1 MPERSIRTRF
11 ELEGEKQYKQAISEI
26 NSGVKV
32 LDSEMRKLSAT
43 FEGETGSLDFLE
55 REYDILNRKMLSQKD
70 SVETLRQAVKD
81 AGQAY
86 KESDPRLQQW
96 IIRLNDAEAALA
108 KTYGKLG
115 EVQAAID
122 NDFIDTQTVYVKEL
136 SEEVKV
142 FDSQLGLL
150 DKTYKDNAD
159 SAEYLSQKQEIL
171 KAKIGNQAEAV
182 DVLEAALKKSIEIHG
197 KSAQQTRDLQI
208 ALNSAKGELIETRAA
223 ADDTATAMEELNKPV
238 EETVPEMKSLGDVLD
253 TIADKLGIKLPDGI
267 SKFTGGLGKIPAAT
281 AAAVTGVA
289 AVVAVVIKLE
299 KKLMDVTK
307 ETAAAA
313 KALEALSSQTGVST
327 TDLQAFQYAEDFIG
341 VSSDQLADS
350 LKDLTTKM
358 SDAANGNEET
368 AAKFDQLSVSI
379 YDAQGNLRSSYDVFL
394 DVIDGLGEMSNQAE
408 RDALAMSLINESAQQ
423 LNPLIEQGSGSLKKY
438 ADEAE
443 NVGYILSNDQLKAL
457 TAVDEAQNRLL
468 KSQEAVSKQIS
479 AEYAPYMSDALNE
492 TRELIEKVGT
502 ALVDSGAVD
511 AFGSILDS
519 AVSLLEPL
527 GDLTADILPPL
538 GKLLQGIAGTLAWAA
553 DTINLIV
560 GLLTLNGDRIS
571 TALGLNPNKAS
582 NIQKALYGA
591 DYKTESYYD
600 STGNYYDPTTG
611 QWTGNYFHNAGG
623 NDNFPGG
630 RTRVGENGPETVYLP
645 QGTVI
650 ANAQETRA
658 DGGYDAPV
666 NVYIEARTIQ
676 EFNDIIE
683 IVRDAQRV
691 RRMKGAP
698 R

>member
-1 MPERSIRTRF
+1 MPTRQVNTDF
-11 ELEGEKQYKQAISEI
+11 KVTGEEKLKRAIAEI
-26 NSGVKV
+26 NNGTKV
-32 LDSEMRKLSAT
+32 LNSEMRKLTAEYDGNNDSV
-43 FEGETGSLDFLE
+43 EFLTQK
-55 REYDILNRKMLSQKD
+55 YDILERQMLTQKD
-70 SVETLRQAVKD
+70 KVEALKQAVAD
-81 AGQAY
+81 SAEAY
-86 KESDPRLQQW
+86 GEADSRTQNW
-96 IIRLNDAEAALA
+96 IIQLNNAEAALA
-108 KTYGKLG
+108 NTYGEMG
-115 EVQAAID
+115 R
-122 NDFIDTQTVYVKEL
+122 TQTAIENMDKSL
-136 SEEVKV
+136 DEVS
-142 FDSQLGLL
+142 DSTG
-150 DKTYKDNAD
+150 
-159 SAEYLSQKQEIL
+159 SA
-171 KAKIGNQAEAV
+171 AEGV
-182 DVLEAALKKSIEIHG
+182 
-197 KSAQQTRDLQI
+197 T
-208 ALNSAKGELIETRAA
+208 
-223 ADDTATAMEELNKPV
+223 
-238 EETVPEMKSLGDVLD
+238 SLGDVLD
-253 TIADKLGIKLPDGI
+253 TVADKLGVKLPDGL
-267 SKFTGGLGKIPAAT
+267 SKFTGGLGKIPAST
-281 AAAVTGVA
+281 AAAAAGIA
-289 AVVAVVIKLE
+289 AVVAAGIKLE
-299 KKLMDVTK
+299 RKLMDVTK

-313 KALEALSSQTGVST
+313 KELEALSLQTSVST

-368 AAKFDQLSVSI
+368 AAKFDQLGVSI

-438 ADEAE
+438 AAEAE

-457 TAVDEAQNRLL
+457 TDVDEAQNRLL

-502 ALVDSGAVD
+502 ALIDSGAVD

-538 GKLLQGIAGTLAWAA
+538 GTLLQGIAGTLAWAA

-691 RRMKGAP
+691 RRMKGSP

>member
-1 MPERSIRTRF
+1 MATRKLNTEF
-11 ELEGEKQYKQAISEI
+11 TVTGEEKLKRAITEI
-26 NSGVKV
+26 NNGAKV
-32 LDSEMRKLSAT
+32 LKSEMNKLTAEYDGNTDSA
-43 FEGETGSLDFLE
+43 EFLTQK
-55 REYDILNRKMLSQKD
+55 YDILERQMLTQKD
-70 SVETLRQAVKD
+70 KVEALKQAVAD
-81 AGQAY
+81 SAEAY
-86 KESDPRLQQW
+86 GEADSRTQNW
-96 IIRLNDAEAALA
+96 IIQLNNAEAALA
-108 KTYGKLG
+108 NTYGEMG
-115 EVQAAID
+115 R
-122 NDFIDTQTVYVKEL
+122 TQTAIEDMDGAL
-136 SEEVKV
+136 DDV
-142 FDSQLGLL
+142 FGS
-150 DKTYKDNAD
+150 T
-159 SAEYLSQKQEIL
+159 
-171 KAKIGNQAEAV
+171 
-182 DVLEAALKKSIEIHG
+182 
-197 KSAQQTRDLQI
+197 
-208 ALNSAKGELIETRAA
+208 ETASGG
-223 ADDTATAMEELNKPV
+223 ME
-238 EETVPEMKSLGDVLD
+238 SLGDVLD
-253 TIADKLGIKLPDGI
+253 TVADKLGIKLPDGI
-267 SKFTGGLGKIPAAT
+267 SKFTGGLGKIPAST
-281 AAAVTGVA
+281 AAAAAGIA
-289 AVVAVVIKLE
+289 AVVAIVIKLE

-313 KALEALSSQTGVST
+313 KELEALSLQTGVST

-368 AAKFDQLSVSI
+368 AAKFDQLGVSI
-379 YDAQGNLRSSYDVFL
+379 YDAQDNLRSSYDVFL

-438 ADEAE
+438 AAEAE

-457 TAVDEAQNRLL
+457 NAVDEAQNRLL

-502 ALVDSGAVD
+502 ALIDSGAVD

-538 GKLLQGIAGTLAWAA
+538 GTLLQGIAGTLAWAA

>member
-1 MPERSIRTRF
+1 MPTRQVNTDF
-11 ELEGEKQYKQAISEI
+11 KVTGEEKLKRAIAEI
-26 NSGVKV
+26 NNGTKV
-32 LDSEMRKLSAT
+32 LNSEMRKLTAEYDGNNDSV
-43 FEGETGSLDFLE
+43 EFLTQK
-55 REYDILNRKMLSQKD
+55 YDILERQMLSQKD
-70 SVETLRQAVKD
+70 KVEALKKAVAD
-81 AGQAY
+81 SAAAY
-86 KESDPRLQQW
+86 GEADSRTQNW
-96 IIRLNDAEAALA
+96 IIQLNNAEAALA
-108 KTYGKLG
+108 NTYGEMG
-115 EVQAAID
+115 R
-122 NDFIDTQTVYVKEL
+122 TQTAIENMDKSL
-136 SEEVKV
+136 DEVS
-142 FDSQLGLL
+142 DSTG
-150 DKTYKDNAD
+150 
-159 SAEYLSQKQEIL
+159 SA
-171 KAKIGNQAEAV
+171 AEGV
-182 DVLEAALKKSIEIHG
+182 
-197 KSAQQTRDLQI
+197 T
-208 ALNSAKGELIETRAA
+208 
-223 ADDTATAMEELNKPV
+223 
-238 EETVPEMKSLGDVLD
+238 SLGDVLD
-253 TIADKLGIKLPDGI
+253 TVADKLGVKLPDGI
-267 SKFTGGLGKIPAAT
+267 SKFTGGLGKIPAST
-281 AAAVTGVA
+281 AAAAAGIA
-289 AVVAVVIKLE
+289 AVVAAGIKLE
-299 KKLMDVTK
+299 RKLMDVTK
-307 ETAAAA
+307 ESAAAA
-313 KALEALSSQTGVST
+313 KELEALSLQSGVSAQ
-327 TDLQAFQYAEDFIG
+327 DLQAFQYAEDFLD
-341 VSSDQLADS
+341 VSTDTLTDS

-358 SDAANGNEET
+358 SDAKDGNEEVI
-368 AAKFDQLSVSI
+368 AMFDQLGVSVT
-379 YDAQGNLRSSYDVFL
+379 DAGGNLRDSYDVFL

-408 RDALAMSLINESAQQ
+408 RDALAMGLINENAQK
-423 LNPLIEQGSGSLKKY
+423 LNPLIEQGSASLKKY

-443 NVGYILSNDQLKAL
+443 NVGYILNNDQLKAL

-502 ALVDSGAVD
+502 ALIDSGAVD

-538 GKLLQGIAGTLAWAA
+538 GTLLQGIAGTLAWAA

>member
-1 MPERSIRTRF
+1 MATRKVNTEF
-11 ELEGEKQYKQAISEI
+11 TVTGEEKLRRAITEI
-26 NSGVKV
+26 NNGAKV
-32 LDSEMRKLSAT
+32 LKSEMNKLTAEYDGNTDSA
-43 FEGETGSLDFLE
+43 DFLTQK
-55 REYDILNRKMLSQKD
+55 YDILERQMLTQKD
-70 SVETLRQAVKD
+70 KVEALKQAVAD
-81 AGQAY
+81 SAEAY
-86 KESDPRLQQW
+86 GEADSRTQNW
-96 IIRLNDAEAALA
+96 IIQLNNAEAALA
-108 KTYGKLG
+108 NIYGEMG
-115 EVQAAID
+115 R
-122 NDFIDTQTVYVKEL
+122 TQTAIENM
-136 SEEVKV
+136 
-142 FDSQLGLL
+142 DGAL
-150 DKTYKDNAD
+150 DDVSGSTG
-159 SAEYLSQKQEIL
+159 SA
-171 KAKIGNQAEAV
+171 AEGV
-182 DVLEAALKKSIEIHG
+182 
-197 KSAQQTRDLQI
+197 T
-208 ALNSAKGELIETRAA
+208 
-223 ADDTATAMEELNKPV
+223 
-238 EETVPEMKSLGDVLD
+238 SLGDVLD
-253 TIADKLGIKLPDGI
+253 TVADKLGVKLPDGI
-267 SKFTGGLGKIPAAT
+267 SKFTGGLGKIPAST
-281 AAAVTGVA
+281 AAAAAGIA
-289 AVVAVVIKLE
+289 AVVAAGIKLE
-299 KKLMDVTK
+299 RKLMDVTK
-307 ETAAAA
+307 ESAAAA
-313 KALEALSSQTGVST
+313 KELEALSLQSGASAQ
-327 TDLQAFQYAEDFIG
+327 DLQAFQYAEDFLD
-341 VSSDQLADS
+341 VSTDTLTDS

-358 SDAANGNEET
+358 SDTKDGNEEVI
-368 AAKFDQLSVSI
+368 AMFDQLGVSVT
-379 YDAQGNLRSSYDVFL
+379 DAGGNLRDSYDVFL
-394 DVIDGLGEMSNQAE
+394 DVIDGLGEMGNQAE
-408 RDALAMSLINESAQQ
+408 RDALAMGLINESAQK
-423 LNPLIEQGSGSLKKY
+423 LNPLIEQGSASLKKY

-502 ALVDSGAVD
+502 ALIDSGAVD

-538 GKLLQGIAGTLAWAA
+538 GTLLQGIAGTLAWAA

-591 DYKTESYYD
+591 DYKTKSYYD

>member
-1 MPERSIRTRF
+1 MASRKVNTEFTVT
-11 ELEGEKQYKQAISEI
+11 GEKELRRAITEI
-26 NSGVKV
+26 NNGAKVLKSEMNKLTAEYDGNTDSAEFLAEKYDILTRQMLTQQDKVKV
-32 LDSEMRKLSAT
+32 LK
-43 FEGETGSLDFLE
+43 
-55 REYDILNRKMLSQKD
+55 
-70 SVETLRQAVKD
+70 QAV
-81 AGQAY
+81 AGAAEAY
-86 KESDPRLQQW
+86 GEADSRTQNW
-96 IIRLNDAEAALA
+96 IIELNNAKAALA
-108 KTYGKLG
+108 NISG
-115 EVQAAID
+115 EWER
-122 NDFIDTQTVYVKEL
+122 T
-136 SEEVKV
+136 
-142 FDSQLGLL
+142 
-150 DKTYKDNAD
+150 
-159 SAEYLSQKQEIL
+159 
-171 KAKIGNQAEAV
+171 
-182 DVLEAALKKSIEIHG
+182 
-197 KSAQQTRDLQI
+197 
-208 ALNSAKGELIETRAA
+208 
-223 ADDTATAMEELNKPV
+223 DTAIEDMNKALDGVSGSTGTATEDM
-238 EETVPEMKSLGDVLD
+238 TSLGDVLD
-253 TIADKLGIKLPDGI
+253 TVADKLGIKLPDGI
-267 SKFTGGLGKIPAAT
+267 SKFTGRLGKIPAST
-281 AAAVTGVA
+281 AAAAAGIA
-289 AVVAVVIKLE
+289 AVVAIVIKLE
-299 KKLMDVTK
+299 KKLIDVTK

-313 KALEALSSQTGVST
+313 KELEALSLQTGVST

-368 AAKFDQLSVSI
+368 AAKFDQLGVSI

-408 RDALAMSLINESAQQ
+408 RDALAMGLINESAQQ

-438 ADEAE
+438 AAEAE

-492 TRELIEKVGT
+492 TRELIEKVGK
-502 ALVDSGAVD
+502 ALIDSGAVD

-519 AVSLLEPL
+519 SVSLLEPL
-527 GDLTADILPPL
+527 GDLVSDLLPPL
-538 GKLLQGIAGTLAWAA
+538 GLLLQGVAGTIAWIA

-582 NIQKALYGA
+582 SIQKALYGA

>member
-1 MPERSIRTRF
+1 MATRKVNTEF
-11 ELEGEKQYKQAISEI
+11 TVTGEKELRRAITEI
-26 NSGVKV
+26 NNGAKVLKSEMNKLTAEYDGNTDSAEFLAEKYDILTRQMLTQQDKVKV
-32 LDSEMRKLSAT
+32 LK
-43 FEGETGSLDFLE
+43 
-55 REYDILNRKMLSQKD
+55 
-70 SVETLRQAVKD
+70 QAV
-81 AGQAY
+81 AGAAEAY
-86 KESDPRLQQW
+86 GEADSRTQNW
-96 IIRLNDAEAALA
+96 IIELNNAEAALA
-108 KTYGKLG
+108 NISG
-115 EVQAAID
+115 EWD
-122 NDFIDTQTVYVKEL
+122 RT
-136 SEEVKV
+136 
-142 FDSQLGLL
+142 
-150 DKTYKDNAD
+150 
-159 SAEYLSQKQEIL
+159 
-171 KAKIGNQAEAV
+171 
-182 DVLEAALKKSIEIHG
+182 
-197 KSAQQTRDLQI
+197 
-208 ALNSAKGELIETRAA
+208 
-223 ADDTATAMEELNKPV
+223 DTAIEDMNKALDGVSGSTGTATEDM
-238 EETVPEMKSLGDVLD
+238 TSLGDVLD
-253 TIADKLGIKLPDGI
+253 TVADKLGIKLPDGI
-267 SKFTGGLGKIPAAT
+267 SKFTGRLGKIPAST
-281 AAAVTGVA
+281 AAAAAGIA
-289 AVVAVVIKLE
+289 AVVAIVIKLE
-299 KKLMDVTK
+299 KKLIDVTK

-313 KALEALSSQTGVST
+313 KELEALSLQTGVST

-368 AAKFDQLSVSI
+368 AAKFDQLGVSI

-408 RDALAMSLINESAQQ
+408 RDALAMGLINESAQQ

-438 ADEAE
+438 AAEAE

-479 AEYAPYMSDALNE
+479 AEYAPYMSDALNQ

-527 GDLTADILPPL
+527 GDLVSDLLPPL
-538 GKLLQGIAGTLAWAA
+538 GFLLQGVAGTIAWIA

-611 QWTGNYFHNAGG
+611 QWTGNYYHNAGG

-658 DGGYDAPV
+658 DSGYDAPV

>member
-1 MPERSIRTRF
+1 MPTRQVNTDF
-11 ELEGEKQYKQAISEI
+11 KVTGEEKLKRAIAEI
-26 NSGVKV
+26 NNGTKV
-32 LDSEMRKLSAT
+32 LNSEMRKLTAEYDGNNDSV
-43 FEGETGSLDFLE
+43 EFLTQK
-55 REYDILNRKMLSQKD
+55 YDILERQMLSQKD
-70 SVETLRQAVKD
+70 KVETLKQAVAD
-81 AGQAY
+81 SAAAY
-86 KESDPRLQQW
+86 GEADSRTQNW
-96 IIRLNDAEAALA
+96 IIQLNNAEAALA
-108 KTYGKLG
+108 NTYGEMG
-115 EVQAAID
+115 R
-122 NDFIDTQTVYVKEL
+122 TQTAIENMDKSL
-136 SEEVKV
+136 DEVS
-142 FDSQLGLL
+142 DSTG
-150 DKTYKDNAD
+150 
-159 SAEYLSQKQEIL
+159 SA
-171 KAKIGNQAEAV
+171 AEGV
-182 DVLEAALKKSIEIHG
+182 
-197 KSAQQTRDLQI
+197 T
-208 ALNSAKGELIETRAA
+208 
-223 ADDTATAMEELNKPV
+223 
-238 EETVPEMKSLGDVLD
+238 SLGDVLD
-253 TIADKLGIKLPDGI
+253 TVADKLGVKLPDGI
-267 SKFTGGLGKIPAAT
+267 SKFTGGLGKIPAST
-281 AAAVTGVA
+281 AAAAAGIA
-289 AVVAVVIKLE
+289 AVVAAGIKLE
-299 KKLMDVTK
+299 RKLMDITK
-307 ETAAAA
+307 ESAAAA
-313 KALEALSSQTGVST
+313 KELEALSLQSGVSAQ
-327 TDLQAFQYAEDFIG
+327 DLQAFQYAEDFLD
-341 VSSDQLADS
+341 VSTDTLTDS

-358 SDAANGNEET
+358 SDAKDGNEDVI
-368 AAKFDQLSVSI
+368 AMFDQLGVSVT
-379 YDAQGNLRSSYDVFL
+379 DAGGNLRDSYDVFL

-408 RDALAMSLINESAQQ
+408 RDALAMGLINESAQK

-438 ADEAE
+438 AAEAE

-479 AEYAPYMSDALNE
+479 AEYAPYMSDALNQ

-502 ALVDSGAVD
+502 ALIDSGAVE

-527 GDLTADILPPL
+527 GDLTSDILPPL
-538 GKLLQGIAGTLAWAA
+538 GTLLQGIAGTLAWAA

-611 QWTGNYFHNAGG
+611 QWTGNYYHNAGG

>member
-1 MPERSIRTRF
+1 MPTRQVNTDF
-11 ELEGEKQYKQAISEI
+11 KVTGEEKLKRAIAEI
-26 NSGVKV
+26 NNGTKV
-32 LDSEMRKLSAT
+32 LNSEMRKLTAEYDGNNDSV
-43 FEGETGSLDFLE
+43 EFLTQK
-55 REYDILNRKMLSQKD
+55 YDILERQMLSQKD
-70 SVETLRQAVKD
+70 KVEALKKAVAD
-81 AGQAY
+81 SAEAY
-86 KESDPRLQQW
+86 GEADSRTQNW
-96 IIRLNDAEAALA
+96 IIQLNNAEAALA
-108 KTYGKLG
+108 NTYGEMG
-115 EVQAAID
+115 R
-122 NDFIDTQTVYVKEL
+122 TQTAIENMDKSL
-136 SEEVKV
+136 DEVS
-142 FDSQLGLL
+142 DSTG
-150 DKTYKDNAD
+150 
-159 SAEYLSQKQEIL
+159 SA
-171 KAKIGNQAEAV
+171 AEGV
-182 DVLEAALKKSIEIHG
+182 
-197 KSAQQTRDLQI
+197 T
-208 ALNSAKGELIETRAA
+208 
-223 ADDTATAMEELNKPV
+223 
-238 EETVPEMKSLGDVLD
+238 SLGDVLD
-253 TIADKLGIKLPDGI
+253 TVADKLGIKLPDGI
-267 SKFTGGLGKIPAAT
+267 SKFTGGLGKIPAST
-281 AAAVTGVA
+281 AAAAAGIA
-289 AVVAVVIKLE
+289 AVVAAGIKLE
-299 KKLMDVTK
+299 RKLMDVTK
-307 ETAAAA
+307 ESAAAA
-313 KALEALSSQTGVST
+313 KELEALSLQSGVSAQ
-327 TDLQAFQYAEDFIG
+327 DLQAFQYAEDFLD
-341 VSSDQLADS
+341 VSTDTLTDS

-358 SDAANGNEET
+358 SDAKNGNEDVI
-368 AAKFDQLSVSI
+368 AMFDQLGVSVT
-379 YDAQGNLRSSYDVFL
+379 DAGGNLRDSYDVFL

-408 RDALAMSLINESAQQ
+408 RDALAMGLINESAQK
-423 LNPLIEQGSGSLKKY
+423 LNPLIEQGSASLKKY

-479 AEYAPYMSDALNE
+479 AEYAPYMSDALNQ

-502 ALVDSGAVD
+502 ALVDSGAVE

-538 GKLLQGIAGTLAWAA
+538 GTLLQGIAGTLAWAA

-600 STGNYYDPTTG
+600 STGNYYDPATG

-683 IVRDAQRV
+683 IVRDAQRI

>member
-1 MPERSIRTRF
+1 MATRKVNTEF
-11 ELEGEKQYKQAISEI
+11 TVTGEEKLRRAITEI
-26 NSGVKV
+26 NNGAKV
-32 LDSEMRKLSAT
+32 LKSEMNKLTAEYDGNTDSA
-43 FEGETGSLDFLE
+43 EFLTQK
-55 REYDILNRKMLSQKD
+55 YDILERQMLTQKD
-70 SVETLRQAVKD
+70 KVEALKKAVAD
-81 AGQAY
+81 SAAAY
-86 KESDPRLQQW
+86 GEADSRTQNW
-96 IIRLNDAEAALA
+96 IIQLNNAEAALA
-108 KTYGKLG
+108 STYGEMG
-115 EVQAAID
+115 R
-122 NDFIDTQTVYVKEL
+122 TQTAIENMDKSL
-136 SEEVKV
+136 DEVS
-142 FDSQLGLL
+142 DSTG
-150 DKTYKDNAD
+150 
-159 SAEYLSQKQEIL
+159 SA
-171 KAKIGNQAEAV
+171 AE
-182 DVLEAALKKSIEIHG
+182 G
-197 KSAQQTRDLQI
+197 MT
-208 ALNSAKGELIETRAA
+208 
-223 ADDTATAMEELNKPV
+223 
-238 EETVPEMKSLGDVLD
+238 SLGDVLD
-253 TIADKLGIKLPDGI
+253 TVADKLGIKLPDGI
-267 SKFTGGLGKIPAAT
+267 SKFTGGLGKIPAST
-281 AAAVTGVA
+281 AAAAAGIA
-289 AVVAVVIKLE
+289 AVVAIVIKLE
-299 KKLMDVTK
+299 KKLVDVTK

-313 KALEALSSQTGVST
+313 KELEALSLQTGVST

-368 AAKFDQLSVSI
+368 AAKFDQLGVSI

-438 ADEAE
+438 AAEAE

-492 TRELIEKVGT
+492 TRELIEKVGK
-502 ALVDSGAVD
+502 ALIDSGAVD

-519 AVSLLEPL
+519 SVSLLEPL

-538 GKLLQGIAGTLAWAA
+538 GTLLQGIAGTLAWAA

>member
-1 MPERSIRTRF
+1 MPTRQVNTDF
-11 ELEGEKQYKQAISEI
+11 KVTGEEKLKRAIAEI
-26 NSGVKV
+26 NNGTKV
-32 LDSEMRKLSAT
+32 LNSEMRKLTAEYDGNNDSV
-43 FEGETGSLDFLE
+43 EFLTQK
-55 REYDILNRKMLSQKD
+55 YDILERQMLSQKD
-70 SVETLRQAVKD
+70 KVEALKKAVAD
-81 AGQAY
+81 SAAAY
-86 KESDPRLQQW
+86 GEADSRTQNW
-96 IIRLNDAEAALA
+96 IIQLNNAEAALA
-108 KTYGKLG
+108 NTYGEMG
-115 EVQAAID
+115 R
-122 NDFIDTQTVYVKEL
+122 TQTAIENM
-136 SEEVKV
+136 
-142 FDSQLGLL
+142 DGAL
-150 DKTYKDNAD
+150 DDVSGSTG
-159 SAEYLSQKQEIL
+159 SA
-171 KAKIGNQAEAV
+171 AEGV
-182 DVLEAALKKSIEIHG
+182 
-197 KSAQQTRDLQI
+197 T
-208 ALNSAKGELIETRAA
+208 
-223 ADDTATAMEELNKPV
+223 
-238 EETVPEMKSLGDVLD
+238 SLGDVLD
-253 TIADKLGIKLPDGI
+253 TVADKLGVKLPDGI
-267 SKFTGGLGKIPAAT
+267 SKFTGGLGKIPAST
-281 AAAVTGVA
+281 AAAAAGIA
-289 AVVAVVIKLE
+289 AVVAAGIKLE
-299 KKLMDVTK
+299 RKLMDVTK
-307 ETAAAA
+307 ESAAAA
-313 KALEALSSQTGVST
+313 KELEALSLQSGVSAQ
-327 TDLQAFQYAEDFIG
+327 DLQAFQYAEDFLD
-341 VSSDQLADS
+341 VSTDTLTDS

-358 SDAANGNEET
+358 SDAKAGNEEVI
-368 AAKFDQLSVSI
+368 AMFDQLGVSVT
-379 YDAQGNLRSSYDVFL
+379 DAGGNLRDSYDVFL
-394 DVIDGLGEMSNQAE
+394 DVIDGLGEMGNQAE
-408 RDALAMSLINESAQQ
+408 RDALAMGLINEGAQK

-438 ADEAE
+438 AAEAE

-492 TRELIEKVGT
+492 TRELIEEVGT
-502 ALVDSGAVD
+502 ALVDSGAVE

-527 GDLTADILPPL
+527 GDLTSDILPPL
-538 GKLLQGIAGTLAWAA
+538 GTLLQGIAGTLAWAA

-611 QWTGNYFHNAGG
+611 QWTGNYYHNAGG

>member
-1 MPERSIRTRF
+1 MATRKVNTEF
-11 ELEGEKQYKQAISEI
+11 TVTGEEKLRRAITEI
-26 NSGVKV
+26 NNGAKV
-32 LDSEMRKLSAT
+32 LKSEMNKLTAEYDGNTDSA
-43 FEGETGSLDFLE
+43 EFLTQK
-55 REYDILNRKMLSQKD
+55 YDILERQMLTQKD
-70 SVETLRQAVKD
+70 KVEALKQAVAD
-81 AGQAY
+81 SAEAY
-86 KESDPRLQQW
+86 GEADSRTQNW
-96 IIRLNDAEAALA
+96 IIQLNNAEAALA
-108 KTYGKLG
+108 NTYGEMG
-115 EVQAAID
+115 R
-122 NDFIDTQTVYVKEL
+122 TQTAIENMDKSL
-136 SEEVKV
+136 DEVS
-142 FDSQLGLL
+142 DSTG
-150 DKTYKDNAD
+150 
-159 SAEYLSQKQEIL
+159 SA
-171 KAKIGNQAEAV
+171 AEGV
-182 DVLEAALKKSIEIHG
+182 
-197 KSAQQTRDLQI
+197 T
-208 ALNSAKGELIETRAA
+208 
-223 ADDTATAMEELNKPV
+223 
-238 EETVPEMKSLGDVLD
+238 SLGDVLD
-253 TIADKLGIKLPDGI
+253 TVADKLGVKLPDGI
-267 SKFTGGLGKIPAAT
+267 SKFTGGLGKIPAST
-281 AAAVTGVA
+281 AAAAAGIA
-289 AVVAVVIKLE
+289 AVVAIVIKLE

-313 KALEALSSQTGVST
+313 KELEALSLQTSVST

-368 AAKFDQLSVSI
+368 AAKFDQLGVSI
-379 YDAQGNLRSSYDVFL
+379 YDAQDNLRSSYDVFL

-438 ADEAE
+438 AAEAE

-492 TRELIEKVGT
+492 TRELIEKVGK
-502 ALVDSGAVD
+502 ALIDSGAVE

-527 GDLTADILPPL
+527 GDLTSDILPPL
-538 GKLLQGIAGTLAWAA
+538 GTLLQGIAGTLAWAA

-600 STGNYYDPTTG
+600 STGNYYDPTTD

>member
-1 MPERSIRTRF
+1 MATRKVNTEF
-11 ELEGEKQYKQAISEI
+11 TVTGEEKLRRAITEI
-26 NSGVKV
+26 NNGAKV
-32 LDSEMRKLSAT
+32 LKSEMNKLTAEYDGNTDSA
-43 FEGETGSLDFLE
+43 EFLTQK
-55 REYDILNRKMLSQKD
+55 YDILERQMLTQKD
-70 SVETLRQAVKD
+70 KVEALKQAVAD
-81 AGQAY
+81 SAEAY
-86 KESDPRLQQW
+86 GEADSRTQNW
-96 IIRLNDAEAALA
+96 IIRLNNAEAALA
-108 KTYGKLG
+108 KTYGEMG
-115 EVQAAID
+115 R
-122 NDFIDTQTVYVKEL
+122 TQTAIE
-136 SEEVKV
+136 
-142 FDSQLGLL
+142 DMDGAL
-150 DKTYKDNAD
+150 DDVSGSTG
-159 SAEYLSQKQEIL
+159 SA
-171 KAKIGNQAEAV
+171 AEGV
-182 DVLEAALKKSIEIHG
+182 
-197 KSAQQTRDLQI
+197 T
-208 ALNSAKGELIETRAA
+208 
-223 ADDTATAMEELNKPV
+223 
-238 EETVPEMKSLGDVLD
+238 SLGDVLD
-253 TIADKLGIKLPDGI
+253 TVADKLGVKLPDGI
-267 SKFTGGLGKIPAAT
+267 SKFTGGLGKIPAST
-281 AAAVTGVA
+281 AAPAAGVA

-313 KALEALSSQTGVST
+313 KELEALSLQTSVST

-368 AAKFDQLSVSI
+368 AAKFDQLGVSI

-438 ADEAE
+438 AAEAE

-457 TAVDEAQNRLL
+457 TDVDEAQNRLL

-502 ALVDSGAVD
+502 ALIDSGAVD

-519 AVSLLEPL
+519 AISLLEPL
-527 GDLTADILPPL
+527 GDLVSDLLPPL
-538 GKLLQGIAGTLAWAA
+538 GVLLQGVAGTIAWIA

>member
-1 MPERSIRTRF
+1 MPTRQVNTDF
-11 ELEGEKQYKQAISEI
+11 KVTGEEKLKRAIAEI
-26 NSGVKV
+26 NNGTKV
-32 LDSEMRKLSAT
+32 LNSEMRKLTAEYDGNNDSV
-43 FEGETGSLDFLE
+43 EFLTQK
-55 REYDILNRKMLSQKD
+55 YDILERQMLSQKD
-70 SVETLRQAVKD
+70 KVEALKKAVAD
-81 AGQAY
+81 SAAAY
-86 KESDPRLQQW
+86 GEADSRTQNW
-96 IIRLNDAEAALA
+96 IIQLNNAEAALA
-108 KTYGKLG
+108 NTYGEMG
-115 EVQAAID
+115 R
-122 NDFIDTQTVYVKEL
+122 TQTAIENMDGV
-136 SEEVKV
+136 
-142 FDSQLGLL
+142 L
-150 DKTYKDNAD
+150 DDVSGSTG
-159 SAEYLSQKQEIL
+159 SA
-171 KAKIGNQAEAV
+171 AEGV
-182 DVLEAALKKSIEIHG
+182 
-197 KSAQQTRDLQI
+197 T
-208 ALNSAKGELIETRAA
+208 
-223 ADDTATAMEELNKPV
+223 
-238 EETVPEMKSLGDVLD
+238 SLGDVLD
-253 TIADKLGIKLPDGI
+253 TVADKLGVKLPDGI
-267 SKFTGGLGKIPAAT
+267 SKFTGGLGKIPAST
-281 AAAVTGVA
+281 AAAAAGIA
-289 AVVAVVIKLE
+289 AVVAAGIKLE
-299 KKLMDVTK
+299 RKLMDVTK
-307 ETAAAA
+307 ESAAAA
-313 KALEALSSQTGVST
+313 KELEALSLQSGVSAQ
-327 TDLQAFQYAEDFIG
+327 DLQAFQYAEDFLD
-341 VSSDQLADS
+341 VSTDTLTDS

-358 SDAANGNEET
+358 SDAKDGNEEVISM
-368 AAKFDQLSVSI
+368 FDQLGVSVT
-379 YDAQGNLRSSYDVFL
+379 DAGGNLRDSYDVFL

-408 RDALAMSLINESAQQ
+408 RDALAMGLINESAQK

-538 GKLLQGIAGTLAWAA
+538 GTLLQGIAGTLAWAA

-582 NIQKALYGA
+582 NIQKALYGG
-591 DYKTESYYD
+591 DYKTDSYYD

>member
-1 MPERSIRTRF
+1 MAKRKIET
-11 ELEGEKQYKQAISEI
+11 ELTLTGEEKFKRAIAEI
-26 NSGVKV
+26 NNGAKV
-32 LDSEMRKLSAT
+32 LSSEMRKLSAEYDGNT
-43 FEGETGSLDFLE
+43 DSAEFLTQK
-55 REYDILNRKMLSQKD
+55 YDILERQMLTQKD
-70 SVETLRQAVKD
+70 KVEALKQAVAD
-81 AGQAY
+81 SAEAY
-86 KESDPRLQQW
+86 GEADSRTQNW
-96 IIRLNDAEAALA
+96 IIQLNNAEAALA
-108 KTYGKLG
+108 NTYGEMG
-115 EVQAAID
+115 R
-122 NDFIDTQTVYVKEL
+122 TQTAIK
-136 SEEVKV
+136 
-142 FDSQLGLL
+142 DMDGAL
-150 DKTYKDNAD
+150 DDVSGSTG
-159 SAEYLSQKQEIL
+159 SA
-171 KAKIGNQAEAV
+171 AG
-182 DVLEAALKKSIEIHG
+182 G
-197 KSAQQTRDLQI
+197 MT
-208 ALNSAKGELIETRAA
+208 
-223 ADDTATAMEELNKPV
+223 
-238 EETVPEMKSLGDVLD
+238 SLGDVLD
-253 TIADKLGIKLPDGI
+253 TVADKLGIKLPDGI
-267 SKFTGGLGKIPAAT
+267 SKFTGGLGKIPAST
-281 AAAVTGVA
+281 AAAAAGIA
-289 AVVAVVIKLE
+289 AVVAIVIKLE

-313 KALEALSSQTGVST
+313 KELEALSLQTGVST
-327 TDLQAFQYAEDFIG
+327 TDLQVFQYAEDFIG

-368 AAKFDQLSVSI
+368 AAKFDQLGVSI

-438 ADEAE
+438 AAEAE

-479 AEYAPYMSDALNE
+479 AQYAPYMSDALNE

-502 ALVDSGAVD
+502 ALIDSGAVD

-527 GDLTADILPPL
+527 GDLVSDLLPPL
-538 GKLLQGIAGTLAWAA
+538 GVLLQGVAGTIAWIA

-658 DGGYDAPV
+658 DGGYDALV

>member
-1 MPERSIRTRF
+1 MATRKVNTEF
-11 ELEGEKQYKQAISEI
+11 TVTGEEKLRRAITEI
-26 NSGVKV
+26 NNGAKV
-32 LDSEMRKLSAT
+32 LKSEMNKLTAEYDGNTDSA
-43 FEGETGSLDFLE
+43 EFLTQK
-55 REYDILNRKMLSQKD
+55 YDILERQMLTQKD
-70 SVETLRQAVKD
+70 KVEALKQAVAD
-81 AGQAY
+81 SAEAY
-86 KESDPRLQQW
+86 GEADSRTQNW
-96 IIRLNDAEAALA
+96 IIQLNNAEAALA
-108 KTYGKLG
+108 NTYGEMG
-115 EVQAAID
+115 R
-122 NDFIDTQTVYVKEL
+122 TQTAIEDMDKSL
-136 SEEVKV
+136 DEVS
-142 FDSQLGLL
+142 DSTG
-150 DKTYKDNAD
+150 
-159 SAEYLSQKQEIL
+159 SA
-171 KAKIGNQAEAV
+171 AG
-182 DVLEAALKKSIEIHG
+182 G
-197 KSAQQTRDLQI
+197 MT
-208 ALNSAKGELIETRAA
+208 
-223 ADDTATAMEELNKPV
+223 
-238 EETVPEMKSLGDVLD
+238 SLGDVLD
-253 TIADKLGIKLPDGI
+253 TVADKLGIKLPDGI
-267 SKFTGGLGKIPAAT
+267 SKFTGGLGKIPAST
-281 AAAVTGVA
+281 AAAAAGIA
-289 AVVAVVIKLE
+289 AVVAIVIKLE

-313 KALEALSSQTGVST
+313 KELEALSLQTGVST

-368 AAKFDQLSVSI
+368 AAKFDQLGVSI
-379 YDAQGNLRSSYDVFL
+379 YDAQGNLRSSYDVVL
-394 DVIDGLGEMSNQAE
+394 DVIDGLGEMGNQAE

-438 ADEAE
+438 AAEAE

-502 ALVDSGAVD
+502 ALIDSGAVE

-519 AVSLLEPL
+519 AVSLPEPL
-527 GDLTADILPPL
+527 GDLVSDLLPPL
-538 GKLLQGIAGTLAWAA
+538 GVLLQGVAGTIAWIA

>member
-1 MPERSIRTRF
+1 MPTRQVNTDF
-11 ELEGEKQYKQAISEI
+11 KVTGEEKLKRAIAEI
-26 NSGVKV
+26 NNGTKV
-32 LDSEMRKLSAT
+32 LNSEMRKLTAEYDGNTDSA
-43 FEGETGSLDFLE
+43 EFLTQK
-55 REYDILNRKMLSQKD
+55 YDILERQMLSQKD
-70 SVETLRQAVKD
+70 KVEALKQAVAD
-81 AGQAY
+81 SAAAY
-86 KESDPRLQQW
+86 GEADSRTQNW
-96 IIRLNDAEAALA
+96 IIQLNNAEAALA
-108 KTYGKLG
+108 NTYGEMG
-115 EVQAAID
+115 R
-122 NDFIDTQTVYVKEL
+122 TQTAIENMDKSL
-136 SEEVKV
+136 DEVS
-142 FDSQLGLL
+142 DSTG
-150 DKTYKDNAD
+150 
-159 SAEYLSQKQEIL
+159 SA
-171 KAKIGNQAEAV
+171 AEGV
-182 DVLEAALKKSIEIHG
+182 
-197 KSAQQTRDLQI
+197 T
-208 ALNSAKGELIETRAA
+208 
-223 ADDTATAMEELNKPV
+223 
-238 EETVPEMKSLGDVLD
+238 SLGDVLD
-253 TIADKLGIKLPDGI
+253 TVADKLGVKLPDGI
-267 SKFTGGLGKIPAAT
+267 SKFTGGLGKIPAST
-281 AAAVTGVA
+281 AAAAAGIA
-289 AVVAVVIKLE
+289 AVVAAGIKLE
-299 KKLMDVTK
+299 RKLMDITK
-307 ETAAAA
+307 ESAAAA
-313 KALEALSSQTGVST
+313 KELEALSLQSGVSAQ
-327 TDLQAFQYAEDFIG
+327 DLQAFQYAEDFLD
-341 VSSDQLADS
+341 VSTDTLTDS

-358 SDAANGNEET
+358 SDAKDGNEDVI
-368 AAKFDQLSVSI
+368 AMFDQLGVSVT
-379 YDAQGNLRSSYDVFL
+379 DAGENLRDSYDVFL

-408 RDALAMSLINESAQQ
+408 RDALAMGLINESAQK

-438 ADEAE
+438 AADAE

-479 AEYAPYMSDALNE
+479 AEYAPYMSDALNQ

-502 ALVDSGAVD
+502 ALVDSGAVE

-519 AVSLLEPL
+519 AVSLLDPL

-538 GKLLQGIAGTLAWAA
+538 GTLLQGIAGTLAWAA

>member
-1 MPERSIRTRF
+1 MPTRQVNTDF
-11 ELEGEKQYKQAISEI
+11 KVTGEEKLKRAIAEI
-26 NSGVKV
+26 NNGTKV
-32 LDSEMRKLSAT
+32 LNSEMRKLTAEYDGNNDSV
-43 FEGETGSLDFLE
+43 EFLTQK
-55 REYDILNRKMLSQKD
+55 YDILERQMLSQKD
-70 SVETLRQAVKD
+70 KVEALKQAVAD
-81 AGQAY
+81 SAAAY
-86 KESDPRLQQW
+86 GEADSRTQNW
-96 IIRLNDAEAALA
+96 IIQLNNAEAALA
-108 KTYGKLG
+108 NTYGEMG
-115 EVQAAID
+115 R
-122 NDFIDTQTVYVKEL
+122 TQTAIENMDKSL
-136 SEEVKV
+136 DEVS
-142 FDSQLGLL
+142 DSTG
-150 DKTYKDNAD
+150 
-159 SAEYLSQKQEIL
+159 SA
-171 KAKIGNQAEAV
+171 AEGV
-182 DVLEAALKKSIEIHG
+182 
-197 KSAQQTRDLQI
+197 T
-208 ALNSAKGELIETRAA
+208 
-223 ADDTATAMEELNKPV
+223 
-238 EETVPEMKSLGDVLD
+238 SLGDVLD
-253 TIADKLGIKLPDGI
+253 TVADKLGVKLPDGI
-267 SKFTGGLGKIPAAT
+267 SKFTGGLGKIPAST
-281 AAAVTGVA
+281 AAAAAGIA
-289 AVVAVVIKLE
+289 AVVAAGIKLE
-299 KKLMDVTK
+299 RKLMDITK
-307 ETAAAA
+307 ESAAAA
-313 KALEALSSQTGVST
+313 KELEALSLQSGVSAQ
-327 TDLQAFQYAEDFIG
+327 DLQAFQYAEDFLD
-341 VSSDQLADS
+341 VSTDTLTDS

-358 SDAANGNEET
+358 SDAKDGNEDVI
-368 AAKFDQLSVSI
+368 AMFDQLGVSVT
-379 YDAQGNLRSSYDVFL
+379 DAGGNLRDSYDVFL

-408 RDALAMSLINESAQQ
+408 RDALAMGLINESAQK

-438 ADEAE
+438 AAEAE

-457 TAVDEAQNRLL
+457 TAVDEAQSRLL

-479 AEYAPYMSDALNE
+479 AEYAPYMSDALNQ

-502 ALVDSGAVD
+502 ALVDSGAVE

-538 GKLLQGIAGTLAWAA
+538 GTLLQGIAGTLAWAA

-560 GLLTLNGDRIS
+560 GMLTLNGDRIS

-591 DYKTESYYD
+591 DYKTEIYYD

-611 QWTGNYFHNAGG
+611 QWTGNYYHNAGG

>member
-1 MPERSIRTRF
+1 MPTRQVNTDF
-11 ELEGEKQYKQAISEI
+11 KVTGEEKLKRAIAEI
-26 NSGVKV
+26 NNGAKV
-32 LDSEMRKLSAT
+32 LNSEMRKLTAEYDGNNDSV
-43 FEGETGSLDFLE
+43 EFLTQK
-55 REYDILNRKMLSQKD
+55 YDILERQMLSQKD
-70 SVETLRQAVKD
+70 KVEALKKAVAD
-81 AGQAY
+81 SAAAY
-86 KESDPRLQQW
+86 GEADSRTQNW
-96 IIRLNDAEAALA
+96 IIQLNNAEAALA
-108 KTYGKLG
+108 NTYGEMG
-115 EVQAAID
+115 R
-122 NDFIDTQTVYVKEL
+122 TQTAIENM
-136 SEEVKV
+136 
-142 FDSQLGLL
+142 DGAL
-150 DKTYKDNAD
+150 DDVSGSTG
-159 SAEYLSQKQEIL
+159 SA
-171 KAKIGNQAEAV
+171 AEGV
-182 DVLEAALKKSIEIHG
+182 
-197 KSAQQTRDLQI
+197 T
-208 ALNSAKGELIETRAA
+208 
-223 ADDTATAMEELNKPV
+223 
-238 EETVPEMKSLGDVLD
+238 SLGDVLD
-253 TIADKLGIKLPDGI
+253 TVADKLGVKLPDGI
-267 SKFTGGLGKIPAAT
+267 SKFTGGLGKIPAST
-281 AAAVTGVA
+281 AAAAAGIA
-289 AVVAVVIKLE
+289 AVVAAGIKLE
-299 KKLMDVTK
+299 RKLMDVTK
-307 ETAAAA
+307 ESAAAA
-313 KALEALSSQTGVST
+313 KELEALSLQSGVSAQ
-327 TDLQAFQYAEDFIG
+327 DLQAFQYAEDFLD
-341 VSSDQLADS
+341 VSTDTLTDS

-358 SDAANGNEET
+358 SDAKDGNEEVI
-368 AAKFDQLSVSI
+368 AMFDQLGVSVT
-379 YDAQGNLRSSYDVFL
+379 DAGGNLRDSYDVFL

-408 RDALAMSLINESAQQ
+408 RDALAMGLINESAQK

-492 TRELIEKVGT
+492 TRELIEKVGK
-502 ALVDSGAVD
+502 ALIDSGAVD

-519 AVSLLEPL
+519 SVSLLEPL

-538 GKLLQGIAGTLAWAA
+538 GTLLQGIAGTLAWAA

-571 TALGLNPNKAS
+571 TALGSNPNKAS

>member
-1 MPERSIRTRF
+1 MATRKVNTEF
-11 ELEGEKQYKQAISEI
+11 TVTGEEKLRRAITEI
-26 NSGVKV
+26 NNGAKV
-32 LDSEMRKLSAT
+32 LKSEMNKLTAEYDGNTDSA
-43 FEGETGSLDFLE
+43 EFLTQK
-55 REYDILNRKMLSQKD
+55 YDILERQMLTQKD
-70 SVETLRQAVKD
+70 KVEALKQAVAD
-81 AGQAY
+81 SAAAY
-86 KESDPRLQQW
+86 GEADSRTQNW
-96 IIRLNDAEAALA
+96 IIQLNNAEAALA
-108 KTYGKLG
+108 NIYGEMG
-115 EVQAAID
+115 R
-122 NDFIDTQTVYVKEL
+122 TQTAIENM
-136 SEEVKV
+136 
-142 FDSQLGLL
+142 DGAL
-150 DKTYKDNAD
+150 DDVSGSTG
-159 SAEYLSQKQEIL
+159 SA
-171 KAKIGNQAEAV
+171 AEGV
-182 DVLEAALKKSIEIHG
+182 
-197 KSAQQTRDLQI
+197 T
-208 ALNSAKGELIETRAA
+208 
-223 ADDTATAMEELNKPV
+223 
-238 EETVPEMKSLGDVLD
+238 SLGDVLD
-253 TIADKLGIKLPDGI
+253 TVADKLGVKLPDGI
-267 SKFTGGLGKIPAAT
+267 SKFTGGLGKIPAST
-281 AAAVTGVA
+281 AAAAAGIA
-289 AVVAVVIKLE
+289 AVVAAGIKLE
-299 KKLMDVTK
+299 RKLMDVTK
-307 ETAAAA
+307 ESAAAA
-313 KALEALSSQTGVST
+313 KELEALSLQSGVSAQ
-327 TDLQAFQYAEDFIG
+327 DLQAFQYAEDFLD
-341 VSSDQLADS
+341 VSTDTLTDS

-358 SDAANGNEET
+358 SDAKDGNEEVI
-368 AAKFDQLSVSI
+368 AMFDQLGVSVT
-379 YDAQGNLRSSYDVFL
+379 DAGGNLRDSYDVFL
-394 DVIDGLGEMSNQAE
+394 DVIDGLSEMGNQAE
-408 RDALAMSLINESAQQ
+408 RDALAMGLINESAQK
-423 LNPLIEQGSGSLKKY
+423 LNPLIEQGSASLKKY

-527 GDLTADILPPL
+527 GDLTSDILPPL
-538 GKLLQGIAGTLAWAA
+538 GTLLQGIAGTLAWAA

-658 DGGYDAPV
+658 DDGYDAPV

>member
-1 MPERSIRTRF
+1 MPTRQVNTDF
-11 ELEGEKQYKQAISEI
+11 KVTGEEKLKRAIAEI
-26 NSGVKV
+26 NNGTKV
-32 LDSEMRKLSAT
+32 LNSEMRKLTAEYDGNNDSV
-43 FEGETGSLDFLE
+43 EFLTQK
-55 REYDILNRKMLSQKD
+55 YDILERQMLSQKD
-70 SVETLRQAVKD
+70 KVEALKQAVAD
-81 AGQAY
+81 SAEAY
-86 KESDPRLQQW
+86 GEADSRTQNW
-96 IIRLNDAEAALA
+96 IIQLNNAEAALA
-108 KTYGKLG
+108 NTYGEMG
-115 EVQAAID
+115 R
-122 NDFIDTQTVYVKEL
+122 TQTAIENMDK
-136 SEEVKV
+136 SFDEVS
-142 FDSQLGLL
+142 DSTG
-150 DKTYKDNAD
+150 
-159 SAEYLSQKQEIL
+159 SA
-171 KAKIGNQAEAV
+171 AEGV
-182 DVLEAALKKSIEIHG
+182 
-197 KSAQQTRDLQI
+197 T
-208 ALNSAKGELIETRAA
+208 
-223 ADDTATAMEELNKPV
+223 
-238 EETVPEMKSLGDVLD
+238 SLGDVLD
-253 TIADKLGIKLPDGI
+253 TVADKLGVKLPDGI
-267 SKFTGGLGKIPAAT
+267 SKFTGGLGKIPAST
-281 AAAVTGVA
+281 AAAAAGIA
-289 AVVAVVIKLE
+289 AVVAAGIKLE
-299 KKLMDVTK
+299 RKLMDVTK
-307 ETAAAA
+307 ESAAAA
-313 KALEALSSQTGVST
+313 KELEALSLQSGVSAQ
-327 TDLQAFQYAEDFIG
+327 DLQAFQYAEDFLD
-341 VSSDQLADS
+341 VSTDTLTDS

-358 SDAANGNEET
+358 SDAKDGNEEVI
-368 AAKFDQLSVSI
+368 AMFDQLGVSVT
-379 YDAQGNLRSSYDVFL
+379 DAGGNLRDSYDVFL
-394 DVIDGLGEMSNQAE
+394 DVIDGLGEMGNQAE
-408 RDALAMSLINESAQQ
+408 RDALAMGLINESAQK
-423 LNPLIEQGSGSLKKY
+423 LNPLIEQGSASLKKY

-502 ALVDSGAVD
+502 ALIDSGAVD

-538 GKLLQGIAGTLAWAA
+538 GTLLQGIAGTLAWAA

>member
-1 MPERSIRTRF
+1 MATRKVNTEF
-11 ELEGEKQYKQAISEI
+11 TVTGEEKLRRAITEI
-26 NSGVKV
+26 NNGAKV
-32 LDSEMRKLSAT
+32 LKSEMNKLTAEYDGNTDSA
-43 FEGETGSLDFLE
+43 EFLTQK
-55 REYDILNRKMLSQKD
+55 YDILERQMLTQKD
-70 SVETLRQAVKD
+70 KVEALKQAVAD
-81 AGQAY
+81 SAEAY
-86 KESDPRLQQW
+86 GEADSRTQNW
-96 IIRLNDAEAALA
+96 IVQLNNAEAALA
-108 KTYGKLG
+108 NIYGEMG
-115 EVQAAID
+115 R
-122 NDFIDTQTVYVKEL
+122 TQTAIENM
-136 SEEVKV
+136 
-142 FDSQLGLL
+142 DGAL
-150 DKTYKDNAD
+150 DNVSGST
-159 SAEYLSQKQEIL
+159 
-171 KAKIGNQAEAV
+171 
-182 DVLEAALKKSIEIHG
+182 
-197 KSAQQTRDLQI
+197 
-208 ALNSAKGELIETRAA
+208 ETASGG
-223 ADDTATAMEELNKPV
+223 ME
-238 EETVPEMKSLGDVLD
+238 SLGDVLD
-253 TIADKLGIKLPDGI
+253 TVADKLGIKLPDGI
-267 SKFTGGLGKIPAAT
+267 SKFTGGLGKIPAST
-281 AAAVTGVA
+281 AAAVAGIA
-289 AVVAVVIKLE
+289 AVVAIVIKLE

-313 KALEALSSQTGVST
+313 KELEALSLQTGVST

-368 AAKFDQLSVSI
+368 AAKFDQLGVSI

-438 ADEAE
+438 AAEAE

-457 TAVDEAQNRLL
+457 TDVDEAQNRLL
-468 KSQEAVSKQIS
+468 KSQEAVTKQIS
-479 AEYAPYMSDALNE
+479 AQYAPYMSDALNE

-527 GDLTADILPPL
+527 GDLVSDLLPPL
-538 GKLLQGIAGTLAWAA
+538 GVLLQGVAGTIAWIA

-658 DGGYDAPV
+658 DDGYDAPV
-666 NVYIEARTIQ
+666 NVYIEARTIR

>member
-1 MPERSIRTRF
+1 MPTRQVNTDF
-11 ELEGEKQYKQAISEI
+11 KVTGEEKLKRAIAEI
-26 NSGVKV
+26 NNGTKV
-32 LDSEMRKLSAT
+32 LNSEMRKLTAEYDGNNDSV
-43 FEGETGSLDFLE
+43 EFLTQK
-55 REYDILNRKMLSQKD
+55 YDILERQMLTQKD
-70 SVETLRQAVKD
+70 KVEALKQAVAD
-81 AGQAY
+81 SAEAY
-86 KESDPRLQQW
+86 GEADSRTQSW
-96 IIRLNDAEAALA
+96 IIQLNNAEAALA
-108 KTYGKLG
+108 NTYGEMG
-115 EVQAAID
+115 R
-122 NDFIDTQTVYVKEL
+122 TQTAIENMDK
-136 SEEVKV
+136 SFDEVS
-142 FDSQLGLL
+142 DSTG
-150 DKTYKDNAD
+150 
-159 SAEYLSQKQEIL
+159 SA
-171 KAKIGNQAEAV
+171 AEGV
-182 DVLEAALKKSIEIHG
+182 
-197 KSAQQTRDLQI
+197 T
-208 ALNSAKGELIETRAA
+208 
-223 ADDTATAMEELNKPV
+223 
-238 EETVPEMKSLGDVLD
+238 SLGDVLD
-253 TIADKLGIKLPDGI
+253 TVADKLGVKLPEGI
-267 SKFTGGLGKIPAAT
+267 SKFTGGLGKIPAST
-281 AAAVTGVA
+281 AAAAAGIA
-289 AVVAVVIKLE
+289 AVVAAGIKLE
-299 KKLMDVTK
+299 RKLMDVTK
-307 ETAAAA
+307 ESAAAA
-313 KALEALSSQTGVST
+313 KELEALSLQSGVSAQ
-327 TDLQAFQYAEDFIG
+327 DLQAFQYAEDFLD
-341 VSSDQLADS
+341 VSTDTLTDS

-358 SDAANGNEET
+358 SDAKDGNEEVI
-368 AAKFDQLSVSI
+368 AMFDQLGVSVT
-379 YDAQGNLRSSYDVFL
+379 DAGGNLRDSYDVFL
-394 DVIDGLGEMSNQAE
+394 DVIDGLGEMGNQAE
-408 RDALAMSLINESAQQ
+408 RDALAMGLINESAQK
-423 LNPLIEQGSGSLKKY
+423 LNPLIEQGSASLKKY
-438 ADEAE
+438 AAEAE

-479 AEYAPYMSDALNE
+479 AEYAPYMSDALNQ

-502 ALVDSGAVD
+502 ALIDSGAVE

-527 GDLTADILPPL
+527 GDLTSDILPPL
-538 GKLLQGIAGTLAWAA
+538 GTLLQGIAGTLAWAA

>member
-1 MPERSIRTRF
+1 MATRKVNTEF
-11 ELEGEKQYKQAISEI
+11 TVTGEEKLRRAITEI
-26 NSGVKV
+26 NNGAKV
-32 LDSEMRKLSAT
+32 LKSEMNKLTAEYDGNTDSA
-43 FEGETGSLDFLE
+43 EFLTQK
-55 REYDILNRKMLSQKD
+55 YDILERQMLTQKD
-70 SVETLRQAVKD
+70 KVEALKQAVAD
-81 AGQAY
+81 SAEAY
-86 KESDPRLQQW
+86 GEADSRTQNW
-96 IIRLNDAEAALA
+96 IIQLNNAEAALA
-108 KTYGKLG
+108 NTYGEMG
-115 EVQAAID
+115 R
-122 NDFIDTQTVYVKEL
+122 TQTAIEDMDKSL
-136 SEEVKV
+136 DEVS
-142 FDSQLGLL
+142 DSTG
-150 DKTYKDNAD
+150 
-159 SAEYLSQKQEIL
+159 SA
-171 KAKIGNQAEAV
+171 AG
-182 DVLEAALKKSIEIHG
+182 G
-197 KSAQQTRDLQI
+197 MT
-208 ALNSAKGELIETRAA
+208 
-223 ADDTATAMEELNKPV
+223 
-238 EETVPEMKSLGDVLD
+238 SLGDVLD
-253 TIADKLGIKLPDGI
+253 TVADKLGIKLPDGI
-267 SKFTGGLGKIPAAT
+267 SKFTGGLGKIPAST
-281 AAAVTGVA
+281 AAAAAGIA
-289 AVVAVVIKLE
+289 AVVAIVIKLE

-313 KALEALSSQTGVST
+313 KELEALSLQTGVST

-368 AAKFDQLSVSI
+368 AAKFDQLGVSI

-438 ADEAE
+438 AAEAE

-502 ALVDSGAVD
+502 ALIDSGAVE

-538 GKLLQGIAGTLAWAA
+538 GTLLQGIAGTLAWAA

-630 RTRVGENGPETVYLP
+630 RTRVGENGPETVYLQ

>member
-1 MPERSIRTRF
+1 MPTRQVNTDF
-11 ELEGEKQYKQAISEI
+11 KVTGEEKLKRAIAEI
-26 NSGVKV
+26 NNGTKV
-32 LDSEMRKLSAT
+32 LNSEMRKLTAEYDGNNDSI
-43 FEGETGSLDFLE
+43 EFLTQK
-55 REYDILNRKMLSQKD
+55 YDILERQMLSQKD
-70 SVETLRQAVKD
+70 KVEALKKAVAD
-81 AGQAY
+81 SAEAY
-86 KESDPRLQQW
+86 GEADSRTQNW
-96 IIRLNDAEAALA
+96 IIQLNNAEAALA
-108 KTYGKLG
+108 NTYGEMG
-115 EVQAAID
+115 R
-122 NDFIDTQTVYVKEL
+122 TQTAIENMDKSL
-136 SEEVKV
+136 DEV
-142 FDSQLGLL
+142 SGS
-150 DKTYKDNAD
+150 TG
-159 SAEYLSQKQEIL
+159 SA
-171 KAKIGNQAEAV
+171 AEGV
-182 DVLEAALKKSIEIHG
+182 
-197 KSAQQTRDLQI
+197 T
-208 ALNSAKGELIETRAA
+208 
-223 ADDTATAMEELNKPV
+223 
-238 EETVPEMKSLGDVLD
+238 SLGDVLD
-253 TIADKLGIKLPDGI
+253 TVADKLGVKLPDGI
-267 SKFTGGLGKIPAAT
+267 SKFTGGLGKIPAST
-281 AAAVTGVA
+281 AAAAAGIA
-289 AVVAVVIKLE
+289 AVVAAGIKLE
-299 KKLMDVTK
+299 RKLMDVTK
-307 ETAAAA
+307 ESAAAA
-313 KALEALSSQTGVST
+313 KELEALSLQSGVSAQ
-327 TDLQAFQYAEDFIG
+327 DLQAFQYAEDFLD
-341 VSSDQLADS
+341 VSTDTLTDS

-358 SDAANGNEET
+358 SDAKDGNEEVIT
-368 AAKFDQLSVSI
+368 MFDQLGVSVT
-379 YDAQGNLRSSYDVFL
+379 DAGGNLRDSYDVFL

-408 RDALAMSLINESAQQ
+408 RDALAMGLINESAQK
-423 LNPLIEQGSGSLKKY
+423 LNPLIEQGSASLKKY
-438 ADEAE
+438 ADAAE

-479 AEYAPYMSDALNE
+479 AEYAPYMSDALNQ

-502 ALVDSGAVD
+502 ALIDSGAVE

-538 GKLLQGIAGTLAWAA
+538 GTLLQGIAGTLAWAA

>member
-1 MPERSIRTRF
+1 MATRKVNTEF
-11 ELEGEKQYKQAISEI
+11 TVTGEEKLRRAITEI
-26 NSGVKV
+26 NNGAKV
-32 LDSEMRKLSAT
+32 LKSEMNKLTAEYDGNTDSA
-43 FEGETGSLDFLE
+43 EFLTQK
-55 REYDILNRKMLSQKD
+55 YDILERQMLTQKD
-70 SVETLRQAVKD
+70 KVEALKQAVAD
-81 AGQAY
+81 SAEAY
-86 KESDPRLQQW
+86 GEADSRTQNW
-96 IIRLNDAEAALA
+96 IIQLNNAEAALA
-108 KTYGKLG
+108 NTYGEMG
-115 EVQAAID
+115 R
-122 NDFIDTQTVYVKEL
+122 TQTAIENMDK
-136 SEEVKV
+136 SFDEVS
-142 FDSQLGLL
+142 DSTG
-150 DKTYKDNAD
+150 
-159 SAEYLSQKQEIL
+159 SA
-171 KAKIGNQAEAV
+171 AEGV
-182 DVLEAALKKSIEIHG
+182 
-197 KSAQQTRDLQI
+197 T
-208 ALNSAKGELIETRAA
+208 
-223 ADDTATAMEELNKPV
+223 
-238 EETVPEMKSLGDVLD
+238 SLGDVLD
-253 TIADKLGIKLPDGI
+253 TVADKLGVKLPDGI
-267 SKFTGGLGKIPAAT
+267 SKFTGGLGKIPAST
-281 AAAVTGVA
+281 AAAAAGIA
-289 AVVAVVIKLE
+289 AVVAAGIKLE
-299 KKLMDVTK
+299 RKLMDVTK
-307 ETAAAA
+307 ESAAAA
-313 KALEALSSQTGVST
+313 KELEALSLQSGVSAQ
-327 TDLQAFQYAEDFIG
+327 DLQAFQYAEDFLD
-341 VSSDQLADS
+341 VSTDTLTDS

-358 SDAANGNEET
+358 SDAKDGNEEVI
-368 AAKFDQLSVSI
+368 AMFDQLGVSVT
-379 YDAQGNLRSSYDVFL
+379 DAGGNLRDSYDVFL

-408 RDALAMSLINESAQQ
+408 RDALAMGLINENAQK
-423 LNPLIEQGSGSLKKY
+423 LNPLIEQGSASLKKY

-492 TRELIEKVGT
+492 TRELIEKIGA

-538 GKLLQGIAGTLAWAA
+538 GTLLQGIAGTLAWAA

>member
-1 MPERSIRTRF
+1 MPTRQVNTDF
-11 ELEGEKQYKQAISEI
+11 KVTGEEKLKRAIAEI
-26 NSGVKV
+26 NNGTKV
-32 LDSEMRKLSAT
+32 LNSEMRKLTAEYDGNNDSV
-43 FEGETGSLDFLE
+43 EFLTQK
-55 REYDILNRKMLSQKD
+55 YDILERQMLSQKD
-70 SVETLRQAVKD
+70 KVEALKQAVAD
-81 AGQAY
+81 SAEAY
-86 KESDPRLQQW
+86 GEADSRTQNW
-96 IIRLNDAEAALA
+96 IIQLNNAEAALA
-108 KTYGKLG
+108 NTYGEMG
-115 EVQAAID
+115 R
-122 NDFIDTQTVYVKEL
+122 TQTAIENM
-136 SEEVKV
+136 
-142 FDSQLGLL
+142 DGAL
-150 DKTYKDNAD
+150 DDVSGSTG
-159 SAEYLSQKQEIL
+159 SA
-171 KAKIGNQAEAV
+171 AG
-182 DVLEAALKKSIEIHG
+182 G
-197 KSAQQTRDLQI
+197 MT
-208 ALNSAKGELIETRAA
+208 
-223 ADDTATAMEELNKPV
+223 
-238 EETVPEMKSLGDVLD
+238 SLGDVLD
-253 TIADKLGIKLPDGI
+253 TVADKLGIKLPDGI
-267 SKFTGGLGKIPAAT
+267 SKFTGGLGKIPAST
-281 AAAVTGVA
+281 AAAAAGIA
-289 AVVAVVIKLE
+289 AVVAIVIKLE

-313 KALEALSSQTGVST
+313 KELEALSLQTGVST

-368 AAKFDQLSVSI
+368 AAKFDQLGVSI
-379 YDAQGNLRSSYDVFL
+379 YDAQDNLRSSYDVFL

-408 RDALAMSLINESAQQ
+408 RDALAMGLINESAQK

-438 ADEAE
+438 AAEAE

-502 ALVDSGAVD
+502 ALIDSGAVE

-538 GKLLQGIAGTLAWAA
+538 GTLLQGIAGTLAWAA

-691 RRMKGAP
+691 RRMKGAT

>member
-1 MPERSIRTRF
+1 MPTRQVNTDF
-11 ELEGEKQYKQAISEI
+11 KVTGEEKLKRAIAEI
-26 NSGVKV
+26 NNGTKV
-32 LDSEMRKLSAT
+32 LNSEMRKLTAEYDGNNDSV
-43 FEGETGSLDFLE
+43 EFLTQK
-55 REYDILNRKMLSQKD
+55 YDILERQMLSQKD
-70 SVETLRQAVKD
+70 KVEALKQAVAD
-81 AGQAY
+81 SAAAY
-86 KESDPRLQQW
+86 GEADSRTQNW
-96 IIRLNDAEAALA
+96 IIQLNNAEAALA
-108 KTYGKLG
+108 NTYGEMG
-115 EVQAAID
+115 RTQAAIENMD
-122 NDFIDTQTVYVKEL
+122 KSLD
-136 SEEVKV
+136 EVS
-142 FDSQLGLL
+142 DSTG
-150 DKTYKDNAD
+150 
-159 SAEYLSQKQEIL
+159 SA
-171 KAKIGNQAEAV
+171 AEGV
-182 DVLEAALKKSIEIHG
+182 
-197 KSAQQTRDLQI
+197 T
-208 ALNSAKGELIETRAA
+208 
-223 ADDTATAMEELNKPV
+223 
-238 EETVPEMKSLGDVLD
+238 SLGDVLD
-253 TIADKLGIKLPDGI
+253 TVADKLGVKLPDGI
-267 SKFTGGLGKIPAAT
+267 SKFTGGLGKIPAST
-281 AAAVTGVA
+281 AAAAAGIA
-289 AVVAVVIKLE
+289 AVVAAGVKLE
-299 KKLMDVTK
+299 RKLMDVTK
-307 ETAAAA
+307 ESAAAA
-313 KALEALSSQTGVST
+313 KELEALSLQSGVSAQ
-327 TDLQAFQYAEDFIG
+327 DLQAFHYAEDFLD
-341 VSSDQLADS
+341 VSTDTLTDS

-358 SDAANGNEET
+358 SDAKDGNEDVV
-368 AAKFDQLSVSI
+368 AMFDQLGVSVT
-379 YDAQGNLRSSYDVFL
+379 DAGGNLRDSYDVFL

-408 RDALAMSLINESAQQ
+408 RDALAMGLINESAQK

-438 ADEAE
+438 AAEAE

-457 TAVDEAQNRLL
+457 TAVDEAQTRLL

-479 AEYAPYMSDALNE
+479 AEYAPYMSDALNQ

-502 ALVDSGAVD
+502 ALVDSGAVE

-519 AVSLLEPL
+519 TVSLLEPL

-538 GKLLQGIAGTLAWAA
+538 GTLLQGIAGTLAWAA

-600 STGNYYDPTTG
+600 STGNFYDPTTG

>member
-1 MPERSIRTRF
+1 MPTRQVNTDF
-11 ELEGEKQYKQAISEI
+11 KVTGEEKLKRAIAEI
-26 NSGVKV
+26 NNGTKV
-32 LDSEMRKLSAT
+32 LNSEMRKLTAEYDGNNDSV
-43 FEGETGSLDFLE
+43 EFLTQK
-55 REYDILNRKMLSQKD
+55 YDILERQMLSQKD
-70 SVETLRQAVKD
+70 KVEALKQAVAD
-81 AGQAY
+81 SAAAY
-86 KESDPRLQQW
+86 GEADSRTQNW
-96 IIRLNDAEAALA
+96 IIQLNNAEAALA
-108 KTYGKLG
+108 NTYGEMG
-115 EVQAAID
+115 RTQAAIENMD
-122 NDFIDTQTVYVKEL
+122 KSLD
-136 SEEVKV
+136 EVS
-142 FDSQLGLL
+142 DSTG
-150 DKTYKDNAD
+150 
-159 SAEYLSQKQEIL
+159 SA
-171 KAKIGNQAEAV
+171 AEGV
-182 DVLEAALKKSIEIHG
+182 
-197 KSAQQTRDLQI
+197 T
-208 ALNSAKGELIETRAA
+208 
-223 ADDTATAMEELNKPV
+223 
-238 EETVPEMKSLGDVLD
+238 SLGDVLD
-253 TIADKLGIKLPDGI
+253 TVADKLGVKLPDGI
-267 SKFTGGLGKIPAAT
+267 SKFTGGLGKIPAST
-281 AAAVTGVA
+281 AAAAAGIA
-289 AVVAVVIKLE
+289 AVVAAGVKLE
-299 KKLMDVTK
+299 RKLMDVTK
-307 ETAAAA
+307 ESAAAA
-313 KALEALSSQTGVST
+313 KELEALSLQSGVSAQ
-327 TDLQAFQYAEDFIG
+327 DLQAFHYAEDFLD
-341 VSSDQLADS
+341 VSTDTLTDS

-358 SDAANGNEET
+358 SDAKDGNEDVV
-368 AAKFDQLSVSI
+368 AMFDQLGVSVT
-379 YDAQGNLRSSYDVFL
+379 DAGGNLRDSYDVFL

-408 RDALAMSLINESAQQ
+408 RDALAMGLINESAQK

-438 ADEAE
+438 AAEAE

-457 TAVDEAQNRLL
+457 TAVDEAQTRLL

-479 AEYAPYMSDALNE
+479 AEYAPYMSDALNQ

-502 ALVDSGAVD
+502 ALVDSGAVE

-519 AVSLLEPL
+519 TVSLLEPL

-538 GKLLQGIAGTLAWAA
+538 GTLLQGIAGTLAWAA

-571 TALGLNPNKAS
+571 TALGSNPNKAS

>member
-1 MPERSIRTRF
+1 MATRKVNTEF
-11 ELEGEKQYKQAISEI
+11 TVTGEEKLRRAITEI
-26 NSGVKV
+26 NNGAKV
-32 LDSEMRKLSAT
+32 LKSEMNKLTAEYDGNTDSA
-43 FEGETGSLDFLE
+43 EFLTQK
-55 REYDILNRKMLSQKD
+55 YDILERQMLTQKD
-70 SVETLRQAVKD
+70 KVEALKQAVAD
-81 AGQAY
+81 SAEAY
-86 KESDPRLQQW
+86 GEADSRTQNW
-96 IIRLNDAEAALA
+96 IIQLNNAEAALA
-108 KTYGKLG
+108 NTYGEMG
-115 EVQAAID
+115 R
-122 NDFIDTQTVYVKEL
+122 TQTAIEDMDG
-136 SEEVKV
+136 S
-142 FDSQLGLL
+142 L
-150 DKTYKDNAD
+150 DNVSGST
-159 SAEYLSQKQEIL
+159 
-171 KAKIGNQAEAV
+171 
-182 DVLEAALKKSIEIHG
+182 
-197 KSAQQTRDLQI
+197 
-208 ALNSAKGELIETRAA
+208 ETASGG
-223 ADDTATAMEELNKPV
+223 ME
-238 EETVPEMKSLGDVLD
+238 SLGDVLD
-253 TIADKLGIKLPDGI
+253 TVADKLGIKLPDSI
-267 SKFTGGLGKIPAAT
+267 TKTADGLGAIPTSTAVAAG
-281 AAAVTGVA
+281 AFAAVL
-289 AVVAVVIKLE
+289 AVVVKLE
-299 KKLMDVTK
+299 KKLMDRTK
-307 ETAAAA
+307 EAADSA
-313 KALEALSSQTGVST
+313 KNLVDMSSQTGIST
-327 TDLQAFQYAEDFIG
+327 ENLQAFQYAEDFIG
-341 VSSDQLADS
+341 VSTDTIADS

-358 SDAANGNEET
+358 SDAANGNEDVIE
-368 AAKFDQLSVSI
+368 KFDQLGVSI
-379 YDAQGNLRSSYDVFL
+379 YDADGNLRNAEDTFWDVV
-394 DVIDGLGEMSNQAE
+394 DSLGEMSNQTE
-408 RDALAMSLINESAQQ
+408 RDALAMDLINESAQK
-423 LNPLIEQGSGSLKKY
+423 LNPLIEIGSEGFKKY

-457 TAVDEAQNRLL
+457 TDVDEAQNRLL

-502 ALVDSGAVD
+502 ALIDSGAVD

-527 GDLTADILPPL
+527 GDLVSDLLPPL
-538 GKLLQGIAGTLAWAA
+538 GVLLQGVAGTIAWIA

>member
-1 MPERSIRTRF
+1 MATRKVNTEF
-11 ELEGEKQYKQAISEI
+11 TVTGEEKLRRAITEI
-26 NSGVKV
+26 NNGAKV
-32 LDSEMRKLSAT
+32 LKSEMNKLTAEYDGNTDSA
-43 FEGETGSLDFLE
+43 EFLTQK
-55 REYDILNRKMLSQKD
+55 YDILERQMLTQKD
-70 SVETLRQAVKD
+70 KVEALKQAVAD
-81 AGQAY
+81 SAEAY
-86 KESDPRLQQW
+86 GEADSRTQNW
-96 IIRLNDAEAALA
+96 IIQLNNAEAALA
-108 KTYGKLG
+108 NIYGEMG
-115 EVQAAID
+115 R
-122 NDFIDTQTVYVKEL
+122 TQTAIENM
-136 SEEVKV
+136 
-142 FDSQLGLL
+142 DGAL
-150 DKTYKDNAD
+150 DNVSGST
-159 SAEYLSQKQEIL
+159 
-171 KAKIGNQAEAV
+171 
-182 DVLEAALKKSIEIHG
+182 
-197 KSAQQTRDLQI
+197 
-208 ALNSAKGELIETRAA
+208 ETASGG
-223 ADDTATAMEELNKPV
+223 ME
-238 EETVPEMKSLGDVLD
+238 SLGDVLD
-253 TIADKLGIKLPDGI
+253 TVADKLGINLPDGI
-267 SKFTGGLGKIPAAT
+267 SKFTGGLGKIPAST
-281 AAAVTGVA
+281 AAAVAGIA
-289 AVVAVVIKLE
+289 AVVAIVIKLE

-313 KALEALSSQTGVST
+313 KELEALSLQTGVST

-368 AAKFDQLSVSI
+368 AAKFDQLGVSI

-438 ADEAE
+438 AAEAE

-457 TAVDEAQNRLL
+457 TDVDEAQNRLL

-479 AEYAPYMSDALNE
+479 AQYAPYMSDALNE

-502 ALVDSGAVD
+502 ALIDSGAVD

-527 GDLTADILPPL
+527 GDLVSDLLPPL
-538 GKLLQGIAGTLAWAA
+538 GVLLQGVAGTIAWIA

>member
-1 MPERSIRTRF
+1 MATRKVNTEF
-11 ELEGEKQYKQAISEI
+11 TVTGEEKLRRAITEI
-26 NSGVKV
+26 NNGAKV
-32 LDSEMRKLSAT
+32 LKSEMNKLTAEYDGNTDSA
-43 FEGETGSLDFLE
+43 EFLTQK
-55 REYDILNRKMLSQKD
+55 YDILERQMLTQKD
-70 SVETLRQAVKD
+70 KVEALKQAVAD
-81 AGQAY
+81 SAEAY
-86 KESDPRLQQW
+86 GEADSRTQNW
-96 IIRLNDAEAALA
+96 IIQLNNAEAALA
-108 KTYGKLG
+108 NIYGEMG
-115 EVQAAID
+115 R
-122 NDFIDTQTVYVKEL
+122 TQTAIEDMDG
-136 SEEVKV
+136 S
-142 FDSQLGLL
+142 L
-150 DKTYKDNAD
+150 DDVSGSTG
-159 SAEYLSQKQEIL
+159 SA
-171 KAKIGNQAEAV
+171 AG
-182 DVLEAALKKSIEIHG
+182 G
-197 KSAQQTRDLQI
+197 MT
-208 ALNSAKGELIETRAA
+208 
-223 ADDTATAMEELNKPV
+223 
-238 EETVPEMKSLGDVLD
+238 SLGDVLD
-253 TIADKLGIKLPDGI
+253 TVADKLGIKLPDGI
-267 SKFTGGLGKIPAAT
+267 SKFTGGLGKIPAST
-281 AAAVTGVA
+281 AAAAAGIA
-289 AVVAVVIKLE
+289 AVVAIVIKLE

-313 KALEALSSQTGVST
+313 KELEALSLQTSVST

-368 AAKFDQLSVSI
+368 AAKFDQLGVSI

-408 RDALAMSLINESAQQ
+408 RDALAMDLINESAQK
-423 LNPLIEQGSGSLKKY
+423 LNPLIEIGSEGFKKY

-457 TAVDEAQNRLL
+457 TDVDEAQNRLL

-502 ALVDSGAVD
+502 ALIDSGAVD

-527 GDLTADILPPL
+527 GDLVSDLLPPL
-538 GKLLQGIAGTLAWAA
+538 GVLLQGVAGTIAWIA

>member
-1 MPERSIRTRF
+1 MATRKVNTEF
-11 ELEGEKQYKQAISEI
+11 TVTGEEKLRRAITEI
-26 NSGVKV
+26 NNGAKV
-32 LDSEMRKLSAT
+32 LKSEMNKLTAEYDGNTDSA
-43 FEGETGSLDFLE
+43 EFLTQK
-55 REYDILNRKMLSQKD
+55 YDILERQMLTQKD
-70 SVETLRQAVKD
+70 KVEALKQAVAD
-81 AGQAY
+81 SAEAY
-86 KESDPRLQQW
+86 GEADSKTQGW
-96 IIRLNDAEAALA
+96 IIQLNNAEAALA
-108 KTYGKLG
+108 NTYGEMG
-115 EVQAAID
+115 R
-122 NDFIDTQTVYVKEL
+122 TQTAIEDMDKA
-136 SEEVKV
+136 
-142 FDSQLGLL
+142 L
-150 DKTYKDNAD
+150 DGVSGST
-159 SAEYLSQKQEIL
+159 
-171 KAKIGNQAEAV
+171 G
-182 DVLEAALKKSIEIHG
+182 
-197 KSAQQTRDLQI
+197 
-208 ALNSAKGELIETRAA
+208 
-223 ADDTATAMEELNKPV
+223 TATEGM
-238 EETVPEMKSLGDVLD
+238 TSLGDVLD
-253 TIADKLGIKLPDGI
+253 TVADKLGIKLPDGI

-281 AAAVTGVA
+281 AAAVTGIA
-289 AVVAVVIKLE
+289 AVVAIVIQLT

-313 KALEALSSQTGVST
+313 KELQVLSSQTGIST
-327 TDLQAFQYAEDFIG
+327 RDLQAFQYAEDFIG

-368 AAKFDQLSVSI
+368 AAKFDQLGVSI

-408 RDALAMSLINESAQQ
+408 RDALAMSLINESAQK

-457 TAVDEAQNRLL
+457 TDVDDAMNRLRL
-468 KSQEAVSKQIS
+468 SQEAVTKQIS
-479 AEYAPYMSDALNE
+479 AEFAPYMSDALNE
-492 TRELIEKVGT
+492 TRKLIENIGK
-502 ALVDSGAVD
+502 ALVDSGAVA

-519 AVSLLEPL
+519 VVSILEPL
-527 GDLTADILPPL
+527 SELTQVLMPVASVQI
-538 GKLLQGIAGTLAWAA
+538 KAVAGTLAWVA
-553 DTINLIV
+553 DTINLIA

-658 DGGYDAPV
+658 DGGYDVPV

-683 IVRDAQRV
+683 LVRDAQRV

>member
-1 MPERSIRTRF
+1 MATRKVNTEF
-11 ELEGEKQYKQAISEI
+11 TVTGEEKLRRAITEI
-26 NSGVKV
+26 NNGAKV
-32 LDSEMRKLSAT
+32 LKSEMNKLTAEYDGNTDSA
-43 FEGETGSLDFLE
+43 EFLTQK
-55 REYDILNRKMLSQKD
+55 YDILERQMLTQKD
-70 SVETLRQAVKD
+70 KVEALKQAVAD
-81 AGQAY
+81 SAEAY
-86 KESDPRLQQW
+86 GEADSKTQGW
-96 IIRLNDAEAALA
+96 IIQLNNAEAALSN
-108 KTYGKLG
+108 TYGEMG
-115 EVQAAID
+115 R
-122 NDFIDTQTVYVKEL
+122 TQTAIEDMDGALDDV
-136 SEEVKV
+136 S
-142 FDSQLGLL
+142 DSTG
-150 DKTYKDNAD
+150 
-159 SAEYLSQKQEIL
+159 SA
-171 KAKIGNQAEAV
+171 AG
-182 DVLEAALKKSIEIHG
+182 G
-197 KSAQQTRDLQI
+197 MT
-208 ALNSAKGELIETRAA
+208 
-223 ADDTATAMEELNKPV
+223 
-238 EETVPEMKSLGDVLD
+238 SLGDVLD
-253 TIADKLGIKLPDGI
+253 TVADKLGIKLPDGI

-281 AAAVTGVA
+281 AAAVTGIA
-289 AVVAVVIKLE
+289 AVVAVVIQLT

-313 KALEALSSQTGVST
+313 KELQALSSQTGIST
-327 TDLQAFQYAEDFIG
+327 RDLQAFQYAEDFIG

-358 SDAANGNEET
+358 ADAANGNEET
-368 AAKFDQLSVSI
+368 AAKFDQLGVSI

-394 DVIDGLGEMSNQAE
+394 DVIDGLGEMGNQAE
-408 RDALAMSLINESAQQ
+408 RDALAMSLINESAQK

-438 ADEAE
+438 AAEAE

-457 TAVDEAQNRLL
+457 TAVDDAMNRLRL
-468 KSQEAVSKQIS
+468 SQEAVTKQIS
-479 AEYAPYMSDALNE
+479 AEFAPYMSDALNE
-492 TRELIEKVGT
+492 TRKLIENIGK

-511 AFGSILDS
+511 AIGSILDS
-519 AVSLLEPL
+519 VVSILEPL
-527 GDLTADILPPL
+527 SELTQVLMPVVSVQLKAV
-538 GKLLQGIAGTLAWAA
+538 AGTIAWIA
-553 DTINLIV
+553 DAINLIA

-582 NIQKALYGA
+582 NTQKALYGA

>member
-1 MPERSIRTRF
+1 MATRKVNTEF
-11 ELEGEKQYKQAISEI
+11 TVTGEEKLRRAITEI
-26 NSGVKV
+26 NNGAKV
-32 LDSEMRKLSAT
+32 LKSEMNKLTAEYDGNTDSA
-43 FEGETGSLDFLE
+43 EFLTQK
-55 REYDILNRKMLSQKD
+55 YDILERQMLTQKD
-70 SVETLRQAVKD
+70 KVEALKQAVAD
-81 AGQAY
+81 SAEAY
-86 KESDPRLQQW
+86 GEADSRTQNW
-96 IIRLNDAEAALA
+96 IIQLNNAEAALA
-108 KTYGKLG
+108 NTYGEMG
-115 EVQAAID
+115 R
-122 NDFIDTQTVYVKEL
+122 TQTAIEDMDKA
-136 SEEVKV
+136 
-142 FDSQLGLL
+142 FDGVSGS
-150 DKTYKDNAD
+150 T
-159 SAEYLSQKQEIL
+159 
-171 KAKIGNQAEAV
+171 G
-182 DVLEAALKKSIEIHG
+182 
-197 KSAQQTRDLQI
+197 
-208 ALNSAKGELIETRAA
+208 
-223 ADDTATAMEELNKPV
+223 TATEGM
-238 EETVPEMKSLGDVLD
+238 TSLGDVLD
-253 TIADKLGIKLPDGI
+253 TVADKLGIKLPDGI
-267 SKFTGGLGKIPAAT
+267 SKFTGGLGKIPAST
-281 AAAVTGVA
+281 AAAAAGIA
-289 AVVAVVIKLE
+289 AVVAIVIKLE
-299 KKLMDVTK
+299 KKLIDVTK

-313 KALEALSSQTGVST
+313 KELEALSLQTGVST

-368 AAKFDQLSVSI
+368 AAKFDQLGVSI
-379 YDAQGNLRSSYDVFL
+379 YDAQGSLRSSYDVFL

-408 RDALAMSLINESAQQ
+408 RDALAMELINESAQK

-479 AEYAPYMSDALNE
+479 AEYAPYMSDALNQ

-538 GKLLQGIAGTLAWAA
+538 GTLLQGIAGTLAWAA

>member
-1 MPERSIRTRF
+1 MPTRQVNTDF
-11 ELEGEKQYKQAISEI
+11 KVTGEEKLKRAIAEI
-26 NSGVKV
+26 NNGTKV
-32 LDSEMRKLSAT
+32 LNSEMRKLTAEYDGNNDSV
-43 FEGETGSLDFLE
+43 EFLTQK
-55 REYDILNRKMLSQKD
+55 YDILERQMLSQKD
-70 SVETLRQAVKD
+70 KVEALKQAVAD
-81 AGQAY
+81 SAEAY
-86 KESDPRLQQW
+86 GEADSRTQNW
-96 IIRLNDAEAALA
+96 IIQLNNAEAALA
-108 KTYGKLG
+108 NTYGEMG
-115 EVQAAID
+115 R
-122 NDFIDTQTVYVKEL
+122 TQTAIENMDK
-136 SEEVKV
+136 SFDEVS
-142 FDSQLGLL
+142 DSTG
-150 DKTYKDNAD
+150 
-159 SAEYLSQKQEIL
+159 SA
-171 KAKIGNQAEAV
+171 AEGV
-182 DVLEAALKKSIEIHG
+182 
-197 KSAQQTRDLQI
+197 T
-208 ALNSAKGELIETRAA
+208 
-223 ADDTATAMEELNKPV
+223 
-238 EETVPEMKSLGDVLD
+238 SLGDVLD
-253 TIADKLGIKLPDGI
+253 TVADKLGVKLPDGI
-267 SKFTGGLGKIPAAT
+267 SKFTGGLGKIPAST
-281 AAAVTGVA
+281 AAAAAGIA
-289 AVVAVVIKLE
+289 AVVAAGIKIE
-299 KKLMDVTK
+299 RKLMDVTK
-307 ETAAAA
+307 ESAAAA
-313 KALEALSSQTGVST
+313 KELQALSLQSGVSAQ
-327 TDLQAFQYAEDFIG
+327 DLQAFQYAGDFLD
-341 VSSDQLADS
+341 VSTDTLTDS

-358 SDAANGNEET
+358 SDAKDGNEEVI
-368 AAKFDQLSVSI
+368 AMFDQLGVSVT
-379 YDAQGNLRSSYDVFL
+379 DAGGNLRDSYDVFL
-394 DVIDGLGEMSNQAE
+394 DVIDGLGEMDNQAE
-408 RDALAMSLINESAQQ
+408 RDALAMGLINESAQK
-423 LNPLIEQGSGSLKKY
+423 LNPLIEQGSASLKKY

-457 TAVDEAQNRLL
+457 TDVDEAQTRLL

-502 ALVDSGAVD
+502 ALIDSGAVD

-538 GKLLQGIAGTLAWAA
+538 GTLLQGIAGTLAWAA

>member
-1 MPERSIRTRF
+1 MATRKVNTEF
-11 ELEGEKQYKQAISEI
+11 TVTGEEKLRRAITEI
-26 NSGVKV
+26 NNGAKV
-32 LDSEMRKLSAT
+32 LKSEMNKLTAEYDGNTDSA
-43 FEGETGSLDFLE
+43 EFLTQK
-55 REYDILNRKMLSQKD
+55 YDILERQMLTQKD
-70 SVETLRQAVKD
+70 KVEALKQAVAD
-81 AGQAY
+81 SAEAY
-86 KESDPRLQQW
+86 GEADSRTQNW
-96 IIRLNDAEAALA
+96 IILLNNAEAALA
-108 KTYGKLG
+108 NTYGEMG
-115 EVQAAID
+115 R
-122 NDFIDTQTVYVKEL
+122 TQTAIEDMDG
-136 SEEVKV
+136 S
-142 FDSQLGLL
+142 L
-150 DKTYKDNAD
+150 D
-159 SAEYLSQKQEIL
+159 
-171 KAKIGNQAEAV
+171 
-182 DVLEAALKKSIEIHG
+182 DVSG
-197 KSAQQTRDLQI
+197 ST
-208 ALNSAKGELIETRAA
+208 ETASGG
-223 ADDTATAMEELNKPV
+223 ME
-238 EETVPEMKSLGDVLD
+238 SLGDVLD
-253 TIADKLGIKLPDGI
+253 TVADKLGIKLPDSI
-267 SKFTGGLGKIPAAT
+267 TKTADGLGAIPTSTAVAAG
-281 AAAVTGVA
+281 AFAAVL
-289 AVVAVVIKLE
+289 AVVVKLE
-299 KKLMDVTK
+299 KKLMDMTK
-307 ETAAAA
+307 EAADSA
-313 KALEALSSQTGVST
+313 KNLVDMSSQTGIST
-327 TDLQAFQYAEDFIG
+327 EKLQAFQYAEDFIG
-341 VSSDQLADS
+341 VGTDTIADS

-358 SDAANGNEET
+358 SDAANGNEDVIE
-368 AAKFDQLSVSI
+368 KFDQLGVSI
-379 YDAQGNLRSSYDVFL
+379 YDADGNLRNAEDTFWDVV
-394 DVIDGLGEMSNQAE
+394 DSLGEMSNQTE
-408 RDALAMSLINESAQQ
+408 RDALAMDLINESAQK
-423 LNPLIEQGSGSLKKY
+423 LNPLIEIGSEGFKKY

-457 TAVDEAQNRLL
+457 TDVDEAQNRLL

-479 AEYAPYMSDALNE
+479 AQYAPYMSDALNE

-502 ALVDSGAVD
+502 ALIDSGAVD

-527 GDLTADILPPL
+527 GDLVSDLLPPL
-538 GKLLQGIAGTLAWAA
+538 GVLLQGVAGTIAWIA

>member
-1 MPERSIRTRF
+1 MATRKVNTEF
-11 ELEGEKQYKQAISEI
+11 TVTGEEKLRRAITEI
-26 NSGVKV
+26 NNGAKV
-32 LDSEMRKLSAT
+32 LKSEMNKLTAEYDGNTDSA
-43 FEGETGSLDFLE
+43 EFLTQK
-55 REYDILNRKMLSQKD
+55 YDILERQMLTQKD
-70 SVETLRQAVKD
+70 KVEALKQAVAD
-81 AGQAY
+81 SAEAY
-86 KESDPRLQQW
+86 GEADSRTQNW
-96 IIRLNDAEAALA
+96 IIQLNNAEAALA
-108 KTYGKLG
+108 NTYGEMG
-115 EVQAAID
+115 R
-122 NDFIDTQTVYVKEL
+122 TQTAIEDMDKA
-136 SEEVKV
+136 
-142 FDSQLGLL
+142 FDGVSGS
-150 DKTYKDNAD
+150 T
-159 SAEYLSQKQEIL
+159 
-171 KAKIGNQAEAV
+171 G
-182 DVLEAALKKSIEIHG
+182 
-197 KSAQQTRDLQI
+197 
-208 ALNSAKGELIETRAA
+208 
-223 ADDTATAMEELNKPV
+223 TATEGM
-238 EETVPEMKSLGDVLD
+238 TSLGDVLD
-253 TIADKLGIKLPDGI
+253 TVADKLGIKLPDGI
-267 SKFTGGLGKIPAAT
+267 SKFTGGLGKIPAST
-281 AAAVTGVA
+281 AAAAAGIA
-289 AVVAVVIKLE
+289 AVVAIVIKLE
-299 KKLMDVTK
+299 KKLIDVTK

-313 KALEALSSQTGVST
+313 KELEALSLQTGVST

-368 AAKFDQLSVSI
+368 AAKFDQLGVSI
-379 YDAQGNLRSSYDVFL
+379 YDAQGNLRSVYDVFL
-394 DVIDGLGEMSNQAE
+394 DVIDGLGEMGNQAE
-408 RDALAMSLINESAQQ
+408 RDALAMGLINESAQK

-438 ADEAE
+438 AAEAE

-479 AEYAPYMSDALNE
+479 AEYAPYMSDALNQ
-492 TRELIEKVGT
+492 TRELIEKVGK
-502 ALVDSGAVD
+502 ALVDSGAVE

-538 GKLLQGIAGTLAWAA
+538 GTLLKGVAGTIAWIA

-571 TALGLNPNKAS
+571 TALGFNPNKAS
-582 NIQKALYGA
+582 NIQKTLYGA

-611 QWTGNYFHNAGG
+611 QFSGNYFHNAGG

-658 DGGYDAPV
+658 DGGYDAPF
-666 NVYIEARTIQ
+666 NFYIEARTIQ

>member
-1 MPERSIRTRF
+1 MATRKVNTEF
-11 ELEGEKQYKQAISEI
+11 TVTGEEKLRRAITEI
-26 NSGVKV
+26 NNGAKV
-32 LDSEMRKLSAT
+32 LKSEMNKLTAEYDGNTDSA
-43 FEGETGSLDFLE
+43 EFLTQK
-55 REYDILNRKMLSQKD
+55 YDILERQMLTQKD
-70 SVETLRQAVKD
+70 KVEALKQAVAD
-81 AGQAY
+81 SAEAY
-86 KESDPRLQQW
+86 GEADSRTQNW
-96 IIRLNDAEAALA
+96 IIQLNNAEAALA
-108 KTYGKLG
+108 NTYGEMG
-115 EVQAAID
+115 R
-122 NDFIDTQTVYVKEL
+122 TQTAIENM
-136 SEEVKV
+136 
-142 FDSQLGLL
+142 DGAL
-150 DKTYKDNAD
+150 DDVSGSTG
-159 SAEYLSQKQEIL
+159 SA
-171 KAKIGNQAEAV
+171 AG
-182 DVLEAALKKSIEIHG
+182 G
-197 KSAQQTRDLQI
+197 MT
-208 ALNSAKGELIETRAA
+208 
-223 ADDTATAMEELNKPV
+223 
-238 EETVPEMKSLGDVLD
+238 SLGDVLD
-253 TIADKLGIKLPDGI
+253 TVADKLGIKLPDGI
-267 SKFTGGLGKIPAAT
+267 SKFTGGLGKIPAST
-281 AAAVTGVA
+281 AAAAAGIA
-289 AVVAVVIKLE
+289 AVVAIVIKLE

-313 KALEALSSQTGVST
+313 KELEALSLQTSVST

-368 AAKFDQLSVSI
+368 AAKFDQLGVSI
-379 YDAQGNLRSSYDVFL
+379 YDAQGNLRDSYDVFL

-408 RDALAMSLINESAQQ
+408 RDALAMGLINENAQK
-423 LNPLIEQGSGSLKKY
+423 LNPLIEQGSASLKKY

-502 ALVDSGAVD
+502 ALIDSGAVD

-538 GKLLQGIAGTLAWAA
+538 GTLLQGIAGTLAWAA

>member
-1 MPERSIRTRF
+1 MPTRQVNTDF
-11 ELEGEKQYKQAISEI
+11 KVTGEEKLKRAIAEI
-26 NSGVKV
+26 NNGTKV
-32 LDSEMRKLSAT
+32 LNSEMRKLTAEYDGNNDSV
-43 FEGETGSLDFLE
+43 EFLTQK
-55 REYDILNRKMLSQKD
+55 YDILERQMLSQKD
-70 SVETLRQAVKD
+70 KVEALKQAVAD
-81 AGQAY
+81 SAEAY
-86 KESDPRLQQW
+86 GEADSRTQNW
-96 IIRLNDAEAALA
+96 IIQLNNAEAALA
-108 KTYGKLG
+108 NTYSEMGR
-115 EVQAAID
+115 
-122 NDFIDTQTVYVKEL
+122 TQTAIENMDK
-136 SEEVKV
+136 SFDEVS
-142 FDSQLGLL
+142 DSTG
-150 DKTYKDNAD
+150 
-159 SAEYLSQKQEIL
+159 SA
-171 KAKIGNQAEAV
+171 AEGV
-182 DVLEAALKKSIEIHG
+182 
-197 KSAQQTRDLQI
+197 T
-208 ALNSAKGELIETRAA
+208 
-223 ADDTATAMEELNKPV
+223 
-238 EETVPEMKSLGDVLD
+238 SLGDVLD
-253 TIADKLGIKLPDGI
+253 TVADKLGVKLPDGI
-267 SKFTGGLGKIPAAT
+267 SKFTGGLGKIPAST
-281 AAAVTGVA
+281 AAAAAGIA
-289 AVVAVVIKLE
+289 AVVAAGIKLE
-299 KKLMDVTK
+299 RKLMDVTK
-307 ETAAAA
+307 ESAAAA
-313 KALEALSSQTGVST
+313 KELEALSLQSGVSAQ
-327 TDLQAFQYAEDFIG
+327 DLQAFQYAEDFIG

-368 AAKFDQLSVSI
+368 AAKFDQLGVSI

-438 ADEAE
+438 AAEAE

-502 ALVDSGAVD
+502 ALSDSGAVE

-538 GKLLQGIAGTLAWAA
+538 GTLLQGIAGTLAWAA

>member
-1 MPERSIRTRF
+1 MATRKVNTEF
-11 ELEGEKQYKQAISEI
+11 TVTGEEKLRRAITEI
-26 NSGVKV
+26 NNGAKV
-32 LDSEMRKLSAT
+32 LKSEMNKLTAEYDGNTDSA
-43 FEGETGSLDFLE
+43 EFLTQK
-55 REYDILNRKMLSQKD
+55 YDILERQMLTQKD
-70 SVETLRQAVKD
+70 KVEALKQAVAD
-81 AGQAY
+81 SAAAY
-86 KESDPRLQQW
+86 GEADSRTQNW
-96 IIRLNDAEAALA
+96 IIQLNNAEAALA
-108 KTYGKLG
+108 NTYGEMG
-115 EVQAAID
+115 R
-122 NDFIDTQTVYVKEL
+122 TQTAIENMDKSL
-136 SEEVKV
+136 DEVS
-142 FDSQLGLL
+142 DSTG
-150 DKTYKDNAD
+150 
-159 SAEYLSQKQEIL
+159 SA
-171 KAKIGNQAEAV
+171 AGGV
-182 DVLEAALKKSIEIHG
+182 
-197 KSAQQTRDLQI
+197 T
-208 ALNSAKGELIETRAA
+208 
-223 ADDTATAMEELNKPV
+223 
-238 EETVPEMKSLGDVLD
+238 SLGDVLD
-253 TIADKLGIKLPDGI
+253 SVADKLGVKLPDGI
-267 SKFTGGLGKIPAAT
+267 SKFTGGLGKIPAST
-281 AAAVTGVA
+281 AAAAAGIASVVA
-289 AVVAVVIKLE
+289 AGIKLE
-299 KKLMDVTK
+299 RKLMDVTK
-307 ETAAAA
+307 ESAAAA
-313 KALEALSSQTGVST
+313 KELEALSLQTSVST

-368 AAKFDQLSVSI
+368 AVKFDQLGVSI

-408 RDALAMSLINESAQQ
+408 RDALAMSLINESAQK
-423 LNPLIEQGSGSLKKY
+423 LNPLIEQGSASLKKY

-479 AEYAPYMSDALNE
+479 VEYAPYMSDALNE

-502 ALVDSGAVD
+502 ALIDSGAVD

-527 GDLTADILPPL
+527 GDLTSDILPPL
-538 GKLLQGIAGTLAWAA
+538 GTLLQGIAGTLAWAA